1 MKILNVQA
9 SAGMEHSL
17 TRKLSSHFLESLKKS
32 LPSIAIEE
40 LDLVKNPPPFITPEW
55 IAEAFS
61 KNGCNNQERTSLTRS
76 NEYISQIEAADC
88 IVIGTPMYN
97 YGMPA
102 VLKAWFDQVARIN
115 KTFSF
120 DLSRGD
126 HPIEPILSG
135 KTMVLFT
142 SCGEF
147 GFERDGIRAQHD
159 HLVPHIKSCAHYL
172 GVNAKKDLYHIGI
185 EYQEFKDERHEQ
197 SKKEAFA
204 SIDKVIEALKP
215 QLRSGRTRTVQD
227 AQDLFPL

>member
-9 SAGMEHSL
+9 SAGMERSL
-17 TRKLSSHFLESLKKS
+17 SRKLSSHFLDSLKKS
-32 LPSIAIEE
+32 LPAVEIEE

-55 IAEAFS
+55 IADAFS
-61 KNGCNNQERTSLTRS
+61 KNEFGNKEKTSLARS
-76 NEYISQIEAADC
+76 DEYISQIEAADC

-102 VLKAWFDQVARIN
+102 VLKAWFDQIARIN

-126 HPIEPILSG
+126 YPIEPILSG
-135 KTMVLFT
+135 KIMILFT
-142 SCGEF
+142 ACGEF
-147 GFERDGIRAQHD
+147 DFESGGVRKDHN

-172 GVNAKKDLYHIGI
+172 GVNVKKDCYHIGI
-185 EYQEFKDERHEQ
+185 EYQEFKDERHNQ

-204 SIDKVIEALKP
+204 NIDKIIAALYCTK
-215 QLRSGRTRTVQD
+215 QS
-227 AQDLFPL
+227 

>member
-1 MKILNVQA
+1 VETFAGKEKESKMKILNVQS
-9 SAGMEHSL
+9 SAGMDRSL
-17 TRKLSSHFLESLKKS
+17 SRKLSSQFLDSLKKS
-32 LPSIAIEE
+32 ISPIEIEE

-55 IAEAFS
+55 IAAAFS
-61 KNGCNNQERTSLTRS
+61 KNGSDGQERTALTRS
-76 NEYISQIEAADC
+76 DEYISQVETADC

-126 HPIEPILSG
+126 FPIEPILSN
-135 KTMVLFT
+135 KKMILFT

-147 GFERDGIRAQHD
+147 GFESGGVRADHD

-172 GVNAKKDLYHIGI
+172 GVNVKKDFYHIGI
-185 EYQEFKDERHEQ
+185 EYQEFKDERHTQ
-197 SKKEAFA
+197 SKNKAFA
-204 SIDKVIEALKP
+204 CIDKVIEALC
-215 QLRSGRTRTVQD
+215 RV
-227 AQDLFPL
+227 